1 MGQLV
6 EFPSADGGTVL
17 VEVAEGAAGAPV
29 TRGMRDSGVIGQAQH
44 TFEDAVRRV
53 EPAIRAV
60 VDQVRT
66 IAQSPDEIHVEF
78 GLDLHAEAGAFIA
91 KACTTAN
98 FAVKIVWHRTDPAS
112 GQA

>member
-17 VEVAEGAAGAPV
+17 VEVAEGAAGMPV
-29 TRGMRDSGVIGQAQH
+29 TRGMRDSGVIEQAQQ

-53 EPAIRAV
+53 EPAVRTV
-60 VDQVRT
+60 VDQLRT
-66 IAQSPDEIHVEF
+66 IAQSPDEIHVQF

-98 FAVKIVWHRTDPAS
+98 FSVALVWHRTEPEPGPA
-112 GQA
+112 